1 MEEKVPKIGCKLL
14 SLRTG
19 ADMQS
24 TVKKLDSSSA
34 AILSKVHE
42 ILVSCKEIKP
52 SCGDDSG
59 IAKPELCPKWIALLT
74 MEKACLSTIS
84 LEGLFDI
91 SDDFFPVYIF
101 LLSDDFFPMYIF
113 LLFSMLLTLNF
124 LSGLCPCRSI
134 WYSEE
139 NWGQL

>member
-14 SLRTG
+14 ALRTG

-42 ILVSCKEIKP
+42 ILVSCKVIKP

-91 SDDFFPVYIF
+91 KADDFLPVYIF
-101 LLSDDFFPMYIF
+101 LPSDDFFPMYIF
-113 LLFSMLLTLNF
+113 LLFSMLIAL
-124 LSGLCPCRSI
+124 
-134 WYSEE
+134 
-139 NWGQL
+139 